1 VLQVV
6 IANRLSDGV
15 VVFLGPDARWAEQID
30 DAEIA
35 RSDEDGARLEAAARA
50 SEARDEVVDP
60 YLIDITDGPDGIQ
73 PTRYRERIR
82 AQGPSV
88 RADLGKQAER

>member
-1 VLQVV
+1 M
-6 IANRLSDGV
+6 IANRLTDGV
-15 VVFLGPDARWAEQID
+15 VVFLAPGAQWVAQIA

-35 RSDEDGARLEAAARA
+35 RSDEDGARLEAAAKA
-50 SEARDEVVDP
+50 SEDREEVVEP
-60 YLIDITDGPDGIQ
+60 YLIDITEGPSGIQ

-82 AQGPSV
+82 ALGPSV